1 MSGYDDNGGRYTF
14 EDMLKYED
22 KDDECHGMNVVS
34 VGDITDDT
42 ECDIGTQM
50 GVQGM
55 ANTTPLKPSSGQ

>member
-1 MSGYDDNGGRYTF
+1 
-14 EDMLKYED
+14 MLKYED
-22 KDDECHGMNVVS
+22 KDDGCHGMNVVS

-55 ANTTPLKPSSGQ
+55 ANTTPLMPSSGQ